1 MEAVIRDG
9 GHQYRVSEGLTLDIE
24 YRQMEK
30 GATLEFPE
38 VLYVGG
44 EGSPAK
50 VGTPTVAGAKVVA
63 KVLGPVKGDK
73 VISTIFRRRK
83 GLRHRRGHRQPYLR
97 IQIEKI
103 EN

>member
-9 GHQYRVSEGLTLDIE
+9 AHQYRVKEGLTLDVE
-24 YRQMEK
+24 YRAVDK

-38 VLYVGG
+38 VLFVGG
-44 EGSPAK
+44 EGGQVK
-50 VGTPTVAGAKVVA
+50 VGTPTVEGAKVVA
-63 KVLGPVKGDK
+63 KVIGPVKGDK

-97 IQIEKI
+97 VQIEKI
-103 EN
+103 YN